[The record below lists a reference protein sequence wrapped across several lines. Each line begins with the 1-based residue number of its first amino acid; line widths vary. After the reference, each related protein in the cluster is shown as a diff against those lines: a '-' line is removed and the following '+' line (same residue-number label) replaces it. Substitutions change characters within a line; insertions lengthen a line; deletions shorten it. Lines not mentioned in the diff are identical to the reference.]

1 LTREVVV
8 TGAVV
13 VVLREV
19 DGAEV
24 VEESELE
31 VPGMVDVEPG
41 VVEVD
46 GTVLVDVAG
55 MLVVVDAAA

>member
-1 LTREVVV
+1 MV